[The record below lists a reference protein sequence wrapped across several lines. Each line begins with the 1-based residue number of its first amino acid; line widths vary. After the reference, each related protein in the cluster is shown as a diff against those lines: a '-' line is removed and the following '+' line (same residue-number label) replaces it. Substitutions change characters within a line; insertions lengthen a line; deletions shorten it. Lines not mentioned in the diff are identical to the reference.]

1 MMKRMPKKTALA
13 LSATGVLALGI
24 MVPANH
30 LDRLKTRL
38 SDAVSAGQI
47 SQTEAETIA
56 SAAEEGVRYATEGL
70 PGAPA

>member
-13 LSATGVLALGI
+13 LSATGMLALGI
-24 MVPANH
+24 VAPVNH

-38 SDAVSAGQI
+38 ADAVSAGQI

-56 SAAEEGVRYATEGL
+56 SAAEEGLRYATEGL
-70 PGAPA
+70 PGTQA